1 MKLKTLGLLLTIAGA
16 GIGVASSVVGSK
28 QQSQE
33 IKKAVSEEVAKQTS
47 K

>member
-28 QQSQE
+28 QQDQAISE
-33 IKKAVSEEVAKQTS
+33 AVKKEVAKQTS